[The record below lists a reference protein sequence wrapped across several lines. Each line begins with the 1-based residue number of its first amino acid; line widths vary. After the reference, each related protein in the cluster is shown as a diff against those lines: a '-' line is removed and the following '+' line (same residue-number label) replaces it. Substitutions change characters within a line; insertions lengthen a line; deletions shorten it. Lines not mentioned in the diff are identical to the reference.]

1 MQYFLNILFF
11 TDNIPLMKNS
21 IEKLNKI
28 HDELINKKTYYQFNK
43 TEELSQKYRN
53 GRISASNWL
62 ADVIFM
68 FIQKEKNFIKEFE
81 EIIEKQKEDLSILKD
96 GDYKKGLI
104 DELDTIKDLL
114 KKL

>member
-1 MQYFLNILFF
+1 
-11 TDNIPLMKNS
+11 
-21 IEKLNKI
+21 
-28 HDELINKKTYYQFNK
+28 
-43 TEELSQKYRN
+43 
-53 GRISASNWL
+53 
-62 ADVIFM
+62 M
-68 FIQKEKNFIKEFE
+68 FIQRERNFIKEFE